1 MSSSYN
7 NAKPMDRTLLFE
19 SLFIMAFSAVMY
31 AVTYTFDE
39 VPAILAQG
47 IQPTVF
53 PRAVLIIM
61 FGLAGLQVIKAFR
74 VTLQQAAELKP
85 MKSVPLIVVLTAG
98 LLIAFAYFMPIIG
111 TFPAIVIFL
120 PSLALLWG
128 ERRWLLMGLS
138 FLGFLGFAYVLFRLI
153 MNVPLP

>member
-1 MSSSYN
+1 MSTSDAESR
-7 NAKPMDRTLLFE
+7 PVDRTLFLE
-19 SLFIMAFSAVMY
+19 SIFIMAFSVIMFG
-31 AVTYTFDE
+31 VTYTFDK

-53 PRAVLIIM
+53 PRAVLVIM
-61 FGLAGLQVIKAFR
+61 FLLAALQAFKATR
-74 VTLQQAAELKP
+74 LTPQQVAELKP
-85 MKSVPLIVVLTAG
+85 IKAIPPIVFMTAG
-98 LLIAFAYFMPIIG
+98 LLIAFAVLMPIIG
-111 TFPAIVIFL
+111 TFPAIIIFL
-120 PSLALLWG
+120 PALALLWG